1 MFSELDE
8 VTPGHAILA
17 SNTSSLSITEMGK
30 ATSRPA
36 LVVGFH
42 YFYPASVMRLVEV
55 VEGEDTAPEAVQGAI
70 NFAQAIRKL
79 PIRCQEA
86 PGFVVNR
93 ILNSSV
99 SELWR
104 YQVETQGPDAAR
116 TDCTLELIDY
126 DGSPIATYTLIQ
138 AWPSKYTGA
147 AMNAG
152 SNEVAVEAMTICHEG
167 FKRM

>member
-1 MFSELDE
+1 MASAQKPRPTNHFRLQIGGREAIGQFREVSGLDSEQEIIEQKE
-8 VTPGHAILA
+8 VDANGNVGIKKFPGNLKY
-17 SNTSSLSITEMGK
+17 SNVELKRGIDIDK
-30 ATSRPA
+30 A
-36 LVVGFH
+36 LW
-42 YFYPASVMRLVEV
+42 E
-55 VEGEDTAPEAVQGAI
+55 
-70 NFAQAIRKL
+70 
-79 PIRCQEA
+79 
-86 PGFVVNR
+86 
-93 ILNSSV
+93 
-99 SELWR
+99 WR

-126 DGSPIATYTLIQ
+126 DGSPIATYTLLQ